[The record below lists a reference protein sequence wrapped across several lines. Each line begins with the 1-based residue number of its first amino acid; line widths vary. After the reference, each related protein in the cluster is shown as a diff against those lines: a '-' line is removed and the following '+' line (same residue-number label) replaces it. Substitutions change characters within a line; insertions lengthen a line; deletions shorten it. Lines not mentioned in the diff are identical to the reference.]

1 MIQSASILLYLFVA
15 LSNLVS
21 FDKTVH
27 DFGRVEASS
36 DPLVCVYTFRNVSD
50 SDVRVKYARA
60 SCSCLS
66 LVWTTDVVSPG
77 ECGNVI
83 AKYTRQYGESRF
95 DKSFKVVFDGDAGSF
110 DLSVKGFFYETP
122 TSLASRFP
130 VERSPL
136 LFDRAVLDAGNVSPG
151 GSRLVCINVANISG
165 DAVSVS
171 FDDLP
176 PFAKLNGAVDVASLD
191 VGEAVLELSPDAPE
205 WGLHDYHITPL
216 SDGVRLAPLTLR
228 VLIIKDFSGLSAEE
242 KYSGSY
248 PFFPEQSFRVSKN
261 RIRLEIP
268 FRNTG
273 KQPLHIL
280 AADFDVPGV
289 TCEFPSE
296 VSVGAD
302 ASLRCAFSPSFFDS
316 SQDSCTLYIV
326 SDSPVNPVVRIELD
340 RVSAINR

>member
-66 LVWTTDVVSPG
+66 LVWTTDAVRPG

-83 AKYTRQYGESRF
+83 AKYTRQYGENRF

-110 DLSVKGFFYETP
+110 DLSVRGAFYETAA
-122 TSLASRFP
+122 SLAPRFP
-130 VERSPL
+130 YARGKL
-136 LFDRAVLDAGNVSPG
+136 LFDREVIDAGTVSPG
-151 GSRLVCINVANISG
+151 RTRLVALGVANAGNDFISL
-165 DAVSVS
+165 S
-171 FDDLP
+171 FDGLP
-176 PFAKLNGAVDVASLD
+176 PFASLKGTVDIARMDVA
-191 VGEAVLELSPDAPE
+191 EAVIELSPETPE
-205 WGLHDYHITPL
+205 WGLHQYSIMPVA
-216 SDGVRLAPLTLR
+216 DGVSLGPLTLQL
-228 VLIIKDFSGLSAEE
+228 LIAKDFSGLTSEE

-248 PFFPEQSFRVSKN
+248 PFFPEQSFRVGAN
-261 RIRLEIP
+261 RIRLEVP

-273 KQPLHIL
+273 KQPLHVL
-280 AADFDVPGV
+280 AADCDAPGV
-289 TCEFPSE
+289 ACDFPAE
-296 VSVGAD
+296 VPVGGD
-302 ASLRCAFSPSFFDS
+302 ASLRCTFSPAFFES
-316 SQDSCTLYIV
+316 SQEFCTLYAIT
-326 SDSPVNPVVRIELD
+326 DSPVNPVVRILLYKE
-340 RVSAINR
+340 